1 MALILRGELRLT
13 AGKAIA
19 QAAHAAVD
27 LARIAE
33 SRTPL
38 VAARWR
44 ATGQKKIALRAETL
58 DEMLALERRARS
70 LHLPLVWIEDAGLTE
85 VPAGTRTCLA
95 IGPAPSAL
103 LDPVTGN
110 LDLY

>member
-1 MALILRGELRLT
+1 MVLIVRGELRLT
-13 AGKAIA
+13 PGKAIA

-27 LARIAE
+27 LARLAE
-33 SRTPL
+33 SRAPAL
-38 VAARWR
+38 AARWR

-58 DEMLALERRARS
+58 DEMILLERHARS
-70 LHLPLVWIEDAGLTE
+70 LRILVAWIEDAGLTE

-95 IGPAPSAL
+95 IGPAPGTL
-103 LDPVTGN
+103 LDQVTGQ